1 MSLLKKTAPG
11 AAGAAPKPT
20 LKKAAPAPVEE
31 ENTEL
36 VEDTADED
44 QINEGAEDQM
54 AEDQVEDGGDE
65 AEAVEEAPA
74 APRPALKKPAPAAAP
89 AAKPALKKPAAAA
102 PKAAAKPALKPAAP
116 AAKAPVK
123 PAAKAPVKP
132 AAKAPV
138 KPAAKPA
145 AAAAKKAPSLKIGSA
160 KTVTKAPTREFE
172 IYTDEAMSTDNT
184 IVVQISENLIPEA
197 GSRFNRDG
205 LIALVAERLKYEGFS
220 DINLETASKIVKGV
234 EDVLRSITSNFDLR
248 FMDTMFKLTNVKER
262 VYPPRPGSEAYIN
275 GYFMPAHTRSKSDR
289 NISGATAYPFVY
301 GEDGSINAVDQGE
314 LKAALEADGISV
326 APATRKS

>member
-54 AEDQVEDGGDE
+54 VEDQVEDGGD
-65 AEAVEEAPA
+65 EAVEEAPA
-74 APRPALKKPAPAAAP
+74 APRPALKKPAPAA
-89 AAKPALKKPAAAA
+89 KPALKPAAAA

-123 PAAKAPVKP
+123 PAAKPAP
-132 AAKAPV
+132 
-138 KPAAKPA
+138 
-145 AAAAKKAPSLKIGSA
+145 AAAKKAPSLKIGSA